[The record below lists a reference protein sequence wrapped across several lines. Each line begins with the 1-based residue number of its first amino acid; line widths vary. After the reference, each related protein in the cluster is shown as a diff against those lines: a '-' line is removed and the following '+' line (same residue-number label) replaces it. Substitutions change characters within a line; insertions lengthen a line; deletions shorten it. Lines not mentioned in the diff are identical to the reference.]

1 MINGSGARIASSR
14 FNNWNVFKAKFTV
27 MSEKSLVIF
36 AILLLLPDPLIFFNE
51 ILTMQQGVV
60 LMVVGMGVVFC
71 FLVLLVFA
79 VKVMGAVLRNVA
91 TAEPAPSAAPQPVV
105 AQDDSAIVAVAAAKR
120 FRQG

>member
-1 MINGSGARIASSR
+1 
-14 FNNWNVFKAKFTV
+14 
-27 MSEKSLVIF
+27 
-36 AILLLLPDPLIFFNE
+36 
-51 ILTMQQGVV
+51 MQQGVV

-79 VKVMGAVLRNVA
+79 VKVMGALLRNVA

-105 AQDDSAIVAVAAAKR
+105 AQDDSEIVAVAAAKR

>member
-1 MINGSGARIASSR
+1 MI
-14 FNNWNVFKAKFTV
+14 
-27 MSEKSLVIF
+27 EKSLVIF
-36 AILLLLPDPLIFFNE
+36 AIILLLPVPLFFFNE